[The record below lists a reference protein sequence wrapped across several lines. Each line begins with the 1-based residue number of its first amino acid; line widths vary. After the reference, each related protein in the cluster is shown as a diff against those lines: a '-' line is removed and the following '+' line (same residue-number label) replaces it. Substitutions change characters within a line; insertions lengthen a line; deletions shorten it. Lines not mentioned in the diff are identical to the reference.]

1 MEHYLL
7 KILKDTTDYIERH
20 LCDELTLDTISGNVN
35 ISKFH
40 LLRIWKGAT
49 ETGLMEYVRRRRI
62 ATSLGDLLGPL
73 NTIDFIADKYGFG
86 SERTFNRIFKEEFN
100 TTPAKWRK
108 NPVAL
113 NILDRFNADFMSH
126 AGEGLMFLKSVTVLP
141 AFSIAGITYEVNIE
155 DNIRNQTANRLGVEF
170 FYQHRPKVLNPVG
183 KDVYYGY
190 TTVPKVDLPYTYYQP
205 SIQVDSSSIIPPGM
219 TVKRIPAH
227 KYGVFTYMGLHR
239 PEEISSKNLQEL
251 WSFIYTKWMPTIEFR
266 LKENFRFEYIN
277 YARCSKQYCECD
289 LYFPIEGL

>member
-7 KILKDTTDYIERH
+7 KILKDTTDYIERC
-20 LCDELTLDTISGNVN
+20 LCDELTLDLISENVN

-49 ETGLMEYVRRRRI
+49 GTGLMEYVRRRRT
-62 ATSLGDLLGPL
+62 AASLGDLLSPF

-86 SERTFNRIFKEEFN
+86 SERTYNRVFKEEFSI
-100 TTPAKWRK
+100 TPAKWRK
-108 NPVAL
+108 HPAAL
-113 NILDRFNADFMSH
+113 NILDRFNAEFMNC
-126 AGEGLMFLKSVTVLP
+126 AGEGLMFLRSVTILP
-141 AFSIAGITYEVNIE
+141 EFSIAGVMHKVNIE

-170 FYQHRPKVLNPVG
+170 FYKYRPKVLNPVG

-190 TTVPKVDLPYTYYQP
+190 TEVQDSSLPYTYYQP
-205 SIQVDSSSIIPPGM
+205 SIQVDASSIISPGM
-219 TVKRIPAH
+219 NVKRIAAH

-239 PEEISSKNLQEL
+239 PEEISSKNLHEL
-251 WSFIYTKWMPTIEFR
+251 WNFINTKWMPTIEFH

-289 LYFPIEGL
+289 LYFPIERL

>member
-7 KILKDTTDYIERH
+7 KILKDAIDYIEGH
-20 LCDELTLDTISGNVN
+20 LYDELTLDAISQNVN
-35 ISKFH
+35 MSKFH

-49 ETGLMEYVRRRRI
+49 GTGLMEYVRRRRI
-62 ATSLGDLLGPL
+62 AASLANLLSTPD
-73 NTIDFIADKYGFG
+73 TIDFIADKHGFD
-86 SERTFNRIFKEEFN
+86 SERSFNRVFKEEFN

-113 NILDRFNADFMSH
+113 DILDRFNADFMH
-126 AGEGLMFLKSVTVLP
+126 RAGEGLIFMKSVKVLP
-141 AFSIAGITYEVNIE
+141 AFSIAGITYEVNIK
-155 DNIRNQTANRLGVEF
+155 DNMRNQTANRLGVEF

-190 TTVPKVDLPYTYYQP
+190 TTVPNGDLPYTYYQP
-205 SIQVDSSSIIPPGM
+205 SVQVDASSIIPPGM

-239 PEEISSKNLQEL
+239 PEEISSKNLKEL
-251 WSFIYTKWMPTIEFR
+251 WDFIHTKWMPTVEFR
-266 LKENFRFEYIN
+266 LKENFQFEYIN
-277 YARCSKQYCECD
+277 YARCNKQYCECD
-289 LYFPIEGL
+289 LYFPIEVL